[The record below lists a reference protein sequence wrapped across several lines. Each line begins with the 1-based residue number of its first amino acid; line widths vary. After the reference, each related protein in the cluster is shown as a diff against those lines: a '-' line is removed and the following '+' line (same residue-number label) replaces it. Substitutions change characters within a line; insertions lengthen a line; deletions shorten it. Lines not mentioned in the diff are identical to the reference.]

1 MRSRSVLIAIFL
13 ATLAPDAFGQGCAMC
28 LASASAQGAPAALAL
43 NRGVLVL
50 LIPPFLMILGVL
62 AFTFL
67 RRSQ

>member
-1 MRSRSVLIAIFL
+1 MRSSRLAMSLLIL
-13 ATLAPDAFGQGCAMC
+13 ALVPEAFGQGCSMC
-28 LASASAQGAPAALAL
+28 LASASSQGAPAAAAL

-67 RRSQ
+67 RRSE

>member
-1 MRSRSVLIAIFL
+1 MRYCGVLTCALLL
-13 ATLAPDAFGQGCAMC
+13 ALAPEAFGQGCSMC
-28 LASASAQGAPAALAL
+28 LASASSQGAPAATAL

-67 RRSQ
+67 RRSE